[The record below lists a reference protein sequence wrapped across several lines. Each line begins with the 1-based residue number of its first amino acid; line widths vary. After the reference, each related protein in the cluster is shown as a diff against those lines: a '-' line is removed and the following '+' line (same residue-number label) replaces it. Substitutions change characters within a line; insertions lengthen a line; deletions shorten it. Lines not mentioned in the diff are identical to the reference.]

1 MSSLKNNSKFKRG
14 GISMFLVV
22 IVGSLVALMVA
33 SFMRL
38 VVRDQS
44 QASNLDLSQSAYDSA
59 QVGVEDAKKFMD
71 LYSSNCAN
79 GFDVSTPECVQM
91 RDSLNSTQCNAIV
104 NFGKANPQEEVK
116 VQTSSTTTGDAD
128 LSQAYTCLKVTKNT
142 DDFLG
147 KVSPGASK
155 IVPLRGVSDD
165 VRRIRLSWHSK
176 EDMTTDGDI
185 SLERVVGSDTALV
198 DAAAWNSELNR
209 PAVIKA
215 QFFGYNASIQ
225 TLDQLDGNFS
235 TDGNGLD
242 EQIYYPASSSTIA
255 ASNRSA
261 LSTTRRQDGDSSGT
275 LKRLSMVK
283 CAQNLNSAT
292 YACSVTVDLGH
303 NVQRSDA
310 AFVRLTPIYKAA
322 NFKVELLNASDQ
334 VVQFDGV
341 QPKVDSTGR
350 ANDQFRRVESRIEFD
365 DQNFPVP
372 DFAMQLEDGS
382 SALCKNFWVT
392 NLENNIPE
400 AEANCKK

>member
-79 GFDVSTPECVQM
+79 GFDVSTPECVRM

-116 VQTSSTTTGDAD
+116 VQTNSTTTGDAD
-128 LSQAYTCLKVTKNT
+128 LNQAYTCLKVTKNT

-147 KVSPGASK
+147 KVSPGSSK

-165 VRRIRLSWHSK
+165 VRKIRLSWHSK
-176 EDMTTDGDI
+176 EDMTTDGNI
-185 SLERVVGSDTALV
+185 SLERVVGSDAALV
-198 DAAAWNSELNR
+198 DTATWNSKLNR

-215 QFFGYNASIQ
+215 QYFGYTNRIRS
-225 TLDQLDGNFS
+225 LDELDDNFS
-235 TDGNGLD
+235 NEGNGLD
-242 EQIYYPASSSTIA
+242 EQIYYPVADNTMDA
-255 ASNRSA
+255 RNRYDLPS
-261 LSTTRRQDGDSSGT
+261 TRRQDGDGSGT
-275 LKRLSMVK
+275 LKRISMVR
-283 CAQNLNSAT
+283 CARNLNDSV
-292 YACSVTVDLGH
+292 YACSVIVDLGH
-303 NVQRSDA
+303 DVNTDHA
-310 AFVRLTPIYKAA
+310 AFMRLTPIYKAA

-350 ANDQFRRVESRIEFD
+350 ANDQFRRVESRISFD

-372 DFAMQLEDGS
+372 DFAVQLEDGAN
-382 SALCKNFWVT
+382 ALCKNFWVT
-392 NLENNIPE
+392 NLDNNIPQ